1 MAANLHFA
9 PSHHPPSHRYRRRL
23 RRRRRSLLSNHVRGG
38 RCAGRD
44 AHSCR
49 GLDTD
54 ALACFRAVFFA
65 STPRPVTLRNSR
77 WKTDVAGWQRGS
89 SFVRRVVVSS
99 AGVNRDL
106 RRGRLL
112 FAEAI
117 GKETVQRHTRDL
129 RRGIPE
135 RHIERP
141 HRTAT
146 LAVTAGFLAG
156 HHQTPCAKWVEV
168 GPCVVDE
175 VSLAGGEQTSGEALA
190 NEPSLRKTTNR
201 SEAIADDRTSAA
213 NDISNYGYGACSQTT
228 GWNRWVRVA
237 EIGRVRSRTS
247 TTRMTSPS
255 HFYPPLTTLSGSA
268 TIVFRRQSRKAERWP
283 RRCRRRGASGPLH
296 RRVPGIPIRRAA

>member
-1 MAANLHFA
+1 MVTMVR
-9 PSHHPPSHRYRRRL
+9 PKSRGEHHAPSHRYRRRL

-38 RCAGRD
+38 RCAGRE

-65 STPRPVTLRNSR
+65 STRRPVTLRNSP

-129 RRGIPE
+129 RR
-135 RHIERP
+135 
-141 HRTAT
+141 
-146 LAVTAGFLAG
+146 VN
-156 HHQTPCAKWVEV
+156 
-168 GPCVVDE
+168 D
-175 VSLAGGEQTSGEALA
+175 
-190 NEPSLRKTTNR
+190 SLRECNHR
-201 SEAIADDRTSAA
+201 LSAA
-213 NDISNYGYGACSQTT
+213 VPESGKMAAK
-228 GWNRWVRVA
+228 V
-237 EIGRVRSRTS
+237 
-247 TTRMTSPS
+247 PS
-255 HFYPPLTTLSGSA
+255 A
-268 TIVFRRQSRKAERWP
+268 
-283 RRCRRRGASGPLH
+283 GASGPLH

>member
-1 MAANLHFA
+1 MVTMVR
-9 PSHHPPSHRYRRRL
+9 PKSRGEHHAPSHRYRRRL

-38 RCAGRD
+38 RCAGRE

-65 STPRPVTLRNSR
+65 STPRPVTLRNSP

-201 SEAIADDRTSAA
+201 SEAIADDRTSP
-213 NDISNYGYGACSQTT
+213 
-228 GWNRWVRVA
+228 
-237 EIGRVRSRTS
+237 
-247 TTRMTSPS
+247 RMTSVITATALV
-255 HFYPPLTTLSGSA
+255 FRPPDGTAGSA
-268 TIVFRRQSRKAERWP
+268 
-283 RRCRRRGASGPLH
+283 
-296 RRVPGIPIRRAA
+296 